1 MSTLNCAL
9 VIVVVILLT
18 CLAVNAVNQQ
28 KEYATTATLGLGAVA
43 VGALAVSNMDSLKS
57 GGVSNMEKAQ
67 RIIDEWGGPYQGWM
81 EGMLNLSNLNLKE
94 LPKLPIGVRQLNC
107 AGNELESLPDLPDS
121 LTWLN
126 CSNNQLQSLLDK
138 IPNGLRELYCKGN
151 QLQSL
156 PQLPE
161 GLVVLECNDNEIM
174 CLPVLPSSL
183 SSLTISVSKLKYP
196 PPEKLPDGDPNRSP
210 PGGKLIDKE
219 WQIGNIRKY
228 MKENENERPKECN
241 ETTY

>member
-1 MSTLNCAL
+1 MSTLSCVL
-9 VIVVVILLT
+9 IIVVVIILT
-18 CLAVNAVNQQ
+18 YLAVNVVKQQ
-28 KEYATTATLGLGAVA
+28 KEYATTTTLGLGAVA

-57 GGVSNMEKAQ
+57 GGVSNMEKAEC
-67 RIIDEWGGPYQGWM
+67 IIKEWGGPYQGWS
-81 EGMLNLSNLNLKE
+81 EGMLDLSGLNLKE
-94 LPKLPIGVRQLNC
+94 LPKLPMGVRQLNC
-107 AGNELESLPDLPDS
+107 ANNELESLPDLPDS
-121 LTWLN
+121 LIWLN
-126 CSNNQLQSLLDK
+126 CSNNQLQSL
-138 IPNGLRELYCKGN
+138 PQPPEGLKELYCKGN

-196 PPEKLPDGDPNRSP
+196 HPEKLPDGDPNWSP
-210 PGGKLIDKE
+210 PGGKLMNKS